1 MDTPVLHFPSKRR
14 QWPEIQP
21 WSTPGTRGRPSG
33 EGFPCSFANLDDN
46 TIVDGRGNPQ
56 FGFMFHVG
64 TPGAIVVAMSNLRLP
79 VTRSSWTLFSIGIL
93 LAGCA
98 QAQTV
103 MRGSGPD
110 GMVRIFNTDSAVL
123 EAQEVRKDLP
133 CTVTPI
139 KPNLGFDLR
148 FHAGYE
154 VSIPLND
161 LSGSEDMLTMLFR
174 VTPQGQQDDPIY
186 FSQRLSVPAIEADAK
201 GNAYLQGNFE
211 VGEGNYHVDFLV
223 RDRAERVCSFYWD
236 AQAELPAKDKQLVL
250 MMPPGTVQAE
260 QEPFKDE
267 PPVQRPETEGPLN
280 VKVIVNF
287 APQNANSAT
296 LQPLDTNAL
305 LSILRSIA
313 REPRIRKFSIVAFN
327 MQELRIVYRQED
339 TDQINFPALGEALN
353 SLNLG
358 TVDLKRLSQKHGET
372 EFLTGLLTQ
381 EVSNKDHPDAVIF
394 AGPKVMLDDN
404 LPQDS
409 LNQLASVDFPV
420 FYMNFNLNPQ
430 ANPWRDAIGN
440 AVKHLKGYEY
450 TISRP
455 RDLWY
460 AWTEI
465 MTRIVKTR
473 GTKVALGSGP
483 SN

>member
-1 MDTPVLHFPSKRR
+1 M
-14 QWPEIQP
+14 
-21 WSTPGTRGRPSG
+21 
-33 EGFPCSFANLDDN
+33 
-46 TIVDGRGNPQ
+46 
-56 FGFMFHVG
+56 
-64 TPGAIVVAMSNLRLP
+64 MSLA
-79 VTRSSWTLFSIGIL
+79 L
-93 LAGCA
+93 LAGVGLR
-98 QAQTV
+98 AQTV
-103 MRGSGPD
+103 MQGSGP
-110 GMVRIFNTDSAVL
+110 GNLVRIFNTDSAVL
-123 EAQEVRKDLP
+123 EAQDVRKDLP
-133 CTVTPI
+133 CTVSPI
-139 KPNLGFDLR
+139 KPTLGFDLR

-161 LSGSEDMLTMLFR
+161 LAGSGDTLTMLFR
-174 VTPQGQQDDPIY
+174 VISQGHKDDPVY
-186 FSQRLSVPAIEADAK
+186 FSQRVSVPAIEEDAK
-201 GNAYLQGNFE
+201 GNAYLQGAFE
-211 VGEGNYHVDFLV
+211 IGEGNYHVDFLM

-236 AQAELPAKDKQLVL
+236 AEAELGARDKQLVL
-250 MMPPGTVQAE
+250 MMAPGTVQGE
-260 QEPFKDE
+260 DTEPFRDE
-267 PPVQRPETEGPLN
+267 PPVERPATEGPLN
-280 VKVIVNF
+280 VKVIINF
-287 APQNANSAT
+287 APQDEHSAT

-327 MQELRIVYRQED
+327 MQEQRIVYRQED

-372 EFLTGLLTQ
+372 EFLTSLLTQ

-394 AGPKVMLDDN
+394 AGPKVMLDDS
-404 LPQDS
+404 LPQAS
-409 LNQLASVDFPV
+409 LDRLATVDYPV

-460 AWTEI
+460 AWSEI
-465 MTRIVKTR
+465 MSKIVKFH
-473 GTKVALGSGP
+473 GTKSTAASGP
-483 SN
+483 S

>member
-1 MDTPVLHFPSKRR
+1 MSRFGLAINR
-14 QWPEIQP
+14 
-21 WSTPGTRGRPSG
+21 
-33 EGFPCSFANLDDN
+33 FAWALVSL
-46 TIVDGRGNPQ
+46 T
-56 FGFMFHVG
+56 
-64 TPGAIVVAMSNLRLP
+64 
-79 VTRSSWTLFSIGIL
+79 L
-93 LAGCA
+93 LAAGGLKG
-98 QAQTV
+98 QTV
-103 MRGSGPD
+103 MQGSGP
-110 GMVRIFNTDSAVL
+110 GELVRIFNTDSAVL
-123 EAQEVRKDLP
+123 EAQDVRKDLP

-139 KPNLGFDLR
+139 KPSLGFDLR

-161 LSGSEDMLTMLFR
+161 LAGSQDLLTMLFR
-174 VTPQGQQDDPIY
+174 VTPEGHKDDPVY
-186 FSQRLSVPAIEADAK
+186 FSQRLSVPAIEQDAK
-201 GNAYLQGNFE
+201 GNAYLQGAFD
-211 VGEGNYHVDFLV
+211 VGEGNYHVDFLM
-223 RDRAERVCSFYWD
+223 RDRSERVCSYYWD
-236 AQAELPAKDKQLVL
+236 APAELPLKDKQLGL
-250 MMPPGTVQAE
+250 MMAPGTVQAAE
-260 QEPFKDE
+260 REPFKDE
-267 PPVQRPETEGPLN
+267 PPVDRPPTEGPLN

-287 APQNANSAT
+287 APQNARSAT

-313 REPRIRKFSIVAFN
+313 REPRIQKFSIVAFN
-327 MQELRIVYRQED
+327 MQEQRIVYRQES

-372 EFLTGLLTQ
+372 EFLTGLLTE

-394 AGPKVMLDDN
+394 AGPKVMLDN
-404 LPQDS
+404 SITQES
-409 LNQLASVDFPV
+409 LNQMANVDYPV

-460 AWTEI
+460 AWSEI
-465 MTRIVKTR
+465 MSRIVKSHVS
-473 GTKVALGSGP
+473 KLASGFVP
-483 SN
+483 SQ